1 MEILFYTDP
10 NAYLP
15 LFLRLMVGLVIFPHG
30 AQKLLGWFGG
40 YGFAGTMGFFTQTM
54 RLPWLVGFAVILVES
69 LGALALVAGFATRPV
84 ALGLIAVMLGATLTS
99 HVQHGFFMN
108 WFGNQQGEGFEFHLL
123 VIAIALVL
131 LVGGA
136 GALSV
141 DAGIYTLLA
150 NR

>member
-1 MEILFYTDP
+1 MDTLLYTDP

-15 LFLRLMVGLVIFPHG
+15 LILRLFVGLVIFPHG

-40 YGFAGTMGFFTQTM
+40 YGFAGTMGFFRQTM
-54 RLPWLVGFAVILVES
+54 RLPWLVGVAVILVES
-69 LGALALVAGFATRPV
+69 LGALALIAGFATRPV

-108 WFGNQQGEGFEFHLL
+108 WFGNQQGEGYEFHLL

-131 LVGGA
+131 LIGGA

-141 DAGIYTLLA
+141 DVGLYALLA
-150 NR
+150 NG

>member
-1 MEILFYTDP
+1 MDTLFYTDP

-15 LFLRLMVGLVIFPHG
+15 LILRLFVGLVIFPHG

-54 RLPWLVGFAVILVES
+54 RLPWLVGVAVILIES
-69 LGALALVAGFATRPV
+69 LGALALVAGFATRPA
-84 ALGLIAVMLGATLTS
+84 ALGPIAVMLGATLTS

-131 LVGGA
+131 LIGGA
-136 GALSV
+136 GAFSV
-141 DAGIYTLLA
+141 DAGLYALL
-150 NR
+150 